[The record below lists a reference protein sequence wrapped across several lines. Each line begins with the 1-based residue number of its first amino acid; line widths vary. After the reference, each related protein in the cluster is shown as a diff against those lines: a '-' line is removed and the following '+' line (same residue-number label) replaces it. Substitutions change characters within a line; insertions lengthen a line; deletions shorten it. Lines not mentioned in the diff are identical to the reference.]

1 MERVLAYL
9 KQNES
14 RFIQELCEYVKF
26 PSVSAQ
32 PAHKED
38 MERAARWL
46 AERARAAGL
55 EARLVPTAGNPVMVA
70 RTPRRAGKPHYVV
83 YGHYDV
89 QPPDPLELWKT
100 PPFEPTIRNNKIY
113 ARGVSDNKGQHL
125 AHLNA
130 VEA

>member
-38 MERAARWL
+38 MERAA
-46 AERARAAGL
+46 
-55 EARLVPTAGNPVMVA
+55 
-70 RTPRRAGKPHYVV
+70 K
-83 YGHYDV
+83 
-89 QPPDPLELWKT
+89 
-100 PPFEPTIRNNKIY
+100 
-113 ARGVSDNKGQHL
+113 
-125 AHLNA
+125 
-130 VEA
+130 